1 MLGPVWEG
9 RVLNFLAMKTSLLA
23 YFDGTHRD
31 IRVGTQCGEG
41 LTLSSN
47 KICGK
52 GLTLSRNTY
61 VERALNIL
69 AMKMSLLT

>member
-1 MLGPVWEG
+1 MAP
-9 RVLNFLAMKTSLLA
+9 T
-23 YFDGTHRD
+23 D